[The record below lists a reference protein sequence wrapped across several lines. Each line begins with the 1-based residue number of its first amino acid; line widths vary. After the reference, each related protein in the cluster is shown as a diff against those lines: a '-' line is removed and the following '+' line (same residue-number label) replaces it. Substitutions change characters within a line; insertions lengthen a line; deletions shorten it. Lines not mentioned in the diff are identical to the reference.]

1 VAIFFT
7 ITASMQNPQSTNQP
21 LMPNLTRW
29 RLILGGDEADGT
41 DCKLGEGDAQKDQA
55 LTALYEFERK
65 KKFDYQPKSQQ
76 GGSEKSSPS
85 VARWLGD
92 IRNYFPQSVVQV
104 MQSDAIKHPELQ
116 RKLMLEPEVLAEAT
130 PDVHLVAS
138 LMELGN
144 LIPSKTKDTARR
156 VVQQV
161 VEDLMAKLTQKTVQA
176 ITGALNRSTQNR
188 RPKYNE
194 IDWNTTIRKNLKHYQ
209 ADYKTIIPEV
219 RIGYGRKTKRSL
231 KDIVLCLD
239 QSGSMGVSVVYS
251 GIFGAVMASLPNIKT
266 KMVVFDTAVADLT
279 EDLKDPVELLFG
291 VQLGGGTDI
300 NLALNYCQQI
310 ITKPDDTILVLI
322 TDLYEGGNVTE
333 MKKRFE
339 DLVAAGVQVIVLLA
353 LDDSGA
359 PSYDAQNA
367 KFLANLAVPVFAC
380 TPDLF
385 PDMMAAAISQQDLT
399 QWAGDNQIVLKGQK
413 GQ

>member
-1 VAIFFT
+1 
-7 ITASMQNPQSTNQP
+7 MNN
-21 LMPNLTRW
+21 NLTRW

-41 DCKLGEGDAQKDQA
+41 DCQLTGDAIQKDKA
-55 LTALYEFERK
+55 LTALYEFDHK
-65 KKFDYQPKSQQ
+65 KKFDYENRSPQ
-76 GGSEKSSPS
+76 GGSEKSSPN

-92 IRNYFPQSVVQV
+92 IRTYFPQSVVQV
-104 MQSDAIKHPELQ
+104 MQGDALKHPELQ

-138 LMELGN
+138 LMELGK

-161 VEDLMAKLTQKTVQA
+161 VEQLMEKLAQKTVQA
-176 ITGALNRSTQNR
+176 ITGALNRSVQNR
-188 RPKYNE
+188 RPRYNE

-231 KDIVLCLD
+231 KDVVLCLD
-239 QSGSMGVSVVYS
+239 QSGSMGASVVYS

-266 KMVVFDTAVADLT
+266 QMVVFDTAVVDLT

-300 NLALNYCQQI
+300 NLALGYCQQI
-310 ITKPDDTILVLI
+310 ITKPEDTILVVI
-322 TDLYEGGNVTE
+322 TDLYEGGNVAQ

-339 DLVAAGVQVIVLLA
+339 ELVSGGVQVIVLLA

-359 PSYDAQNA
+359 PSYDSQNA
-367 KFLANLAVPVFAC
+367 KFLAALGVPVFAC

-385 PDMMAAAISQQDLT
+385 PDMMAAAISQQDLN
-399 QWAGDNQIVLKGQK
+399 QWAGDNEIVLKGTK